1 MSSKY
6 PAILEASCLLLLF
19 LNGVCR
25 RSESVAQ
32 SSQKKKMTAG
42 LGKFLALRELRL
54 AGNFWEMGGLPD
66 EMENLKELRVESPL
80 LWA

>member
-6 PAILEASCLLLLF
+6 LALLEASF
-19 LNGVCR
+19 LPFFFKTAFAAVLNLSHNLR
-25 RSESVAQ
+25 KN
-32 SSQKKKMTAG
+32 KKIPAG